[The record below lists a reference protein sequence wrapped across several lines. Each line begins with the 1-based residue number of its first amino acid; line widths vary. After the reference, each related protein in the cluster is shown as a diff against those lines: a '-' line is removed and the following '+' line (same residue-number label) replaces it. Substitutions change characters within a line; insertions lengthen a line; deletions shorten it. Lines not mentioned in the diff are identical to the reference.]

1 VTRIGSWRQGDFLV
15 GEPASRLIEANLDR
29 GVELSLVPC
38 GLLLITQDCDLVAP
52 ASKEPWV
59 EFLVTESI
67 RHVDGNFTLGRNPRV
82 LDLAVGVPC
91 FRLSIHRKIKV
102 PKNLLES
109 CSRDSQLSW
118 PSTELNVVLR
128 WLARRYLRPAF
139 PDAFNAR
146 LSVASDAILRWE
158 KKADDV
164 SFVLFQL
171 NTDAELEPGDSYVLD
186 VILGFP
192 KLPYQK
198 AQSDWEVSFETLLSV
213 PGIFINNVRC
223 LSEDDINVPI
233 LRAYKKWE
241 KDFRSLPEGPEKA
254 IAPVGLDT
262 V

>member
-1 VTRIGSWRQGDFLV
+1 MTRIGNWRQGDFLA

-29 GVELSLVPC
+29 GVELPLVPS
-38 GLLLITQDCDLVAP
+38 GLLLVTQDCDLVAP
-52 ASKEPWV
+52 VSKEPWV
-59 EFLVTESI
+59 EFFIVESI
-67 RHVDGNFTLGRNPRV
+67 PHLDGNFTLGRNPRV

-102 PKNLLES
+102 PKNLLEL

-158 KKADDV
+158 KKADEV

-171 NTDAELEPGDSYVLD
+171 NTETELEPEDSYVLD

-192 KLPYQK
+192 KLPNQK
-198 AQSDWEVSFETLLSV
+198 AQSEWEVSLETILSV
-213 PGIFINNVRC
+213 PGIFIDTVRC
-223 LSEDDINVPI
+223 LPEDDISVPL
-233 LRAYKKWE
+233 LRKYKKWE
-241 KDFRSLPEGPEKA
+241 KDFRSLPEGTEKA
-254 IAPVGLDT
+254 VPPAGLDT